1 MALILA
7 IEPDR
12 NQANQLT
19 AMARGRLHA
28 DLVIEATAER
38 AFAELGDRVPDL
50 ILTAALLS
58 PRDEAAL
65 GERLRALESAAAHV
79 HTLTIPVL
87 AAPRSRPRVGGMLSA
102 LRRDRA
108 SSELD
113 GCDPAVFAEQCA
125 TYLERAMA
133 ERREAAAADAHVETD
148 HPAEGYAEEAV
159 EVPAVAGSVTGD
171 AFEPPLEEFVV
182 EEAVVEEAVV
192 EEAVDIPAVAN
203 PVEEMAA
210 PIEHPV
216 ASVDEPIEAVERPLA
231 TVEEPITEEAL
242 APFPPAAHDQV
253 PAFETVPDEPLA
265 DPAASEPI
273 VEDIVEAP
281 QLAAS
286 AGSLEPVFDESPL
299 FELVS
304 EAESDRAVERSEDDL
319 ERYIEL
325 DLSEFLDQSA
335 PVLHAVALSGVDSSA
350 APSVESTNR
359 PARPSPLEVK
369 RAAADQ
375 PALKPETTG
384 EPDDGDWLDVVEALR
399 RDVERL
405 DTAPAASTRPAK
417 PVRKHPAP
425 RKTVKGKPVQDEWG
439 FFDPEQ
445 CGFAALLA
453 KLEEVTRSD
462 DPLKRKRA

>member
-1 MALILA
+1 
-7 IEPDR
+7 
-12 NQANQLT
+12 
-19 AMARGRLHA
+19 
-28 DLVIEATAER
+28 
-38 AFAELGDRVPDL
+38 
-50 ILTAALLS
+50 
-58 PRDEAAL
+58 
-65 GERLRALESAAAHV
+65 
-79 HTLTIPVL
+79 
-87 AAPRSRPRVGGMLSA
+87 RSRPRVGGMLSA

-133 ERREAAAADAHVETD
+133 ERREAAAACAHVETD
-148 HPAEGYAEEAV
+148 HPAEVYAEEAV

-171 AFEPPLEEFVV
+171 AFEQPLEEF
-182 EEAVVEEAVV
+182 VVEEAVV

-265 DPAASEPI
+265 DLAASEPI

-281 QLAAS
+281 PLAAS

-304 EAESDRAVERSEDDL
+304 EAESDRDVERSEDDL

-350 APSVESTNR
+350 APSVDSTNR

-375 PALKPETTG
+375 P
-384 EPDDGDWLDVVEALR
+384 
-399 RDVERL
+399 
-405 DTAPAASTRPAK
+405 
-417 PVRKHPAP
+417 
-425 RKTVKGKPVQDEWG
+425 
-439 FFDPEQ
+439 
-445 CGFAALLA
+445 
-453 KLEEVTRSD
+453 
-462 DPLKRKRA
+462 